1 MHKKGGFSRMQT
13 IVTHVIKVLD
23 YFASNGFPR
32 FHFEGIPGAV
42 CRFIRLVLLY
52 LAVFILDRI

>member
-1 MHKKGGFSRMQT
+1 MSM
-13 IVTHVIKVLD
+13 IVTHIIKVLD
-23 YFASNGFPR
+23 YFASNGFSR